1 MESAIEDGPT
11 DRSEHRQAD
20 RPYDQYLS
28 PTDNGPQA
36 SDQSVS
42 GWADGGQCTGST
54 TGYEYVT
61 DTKGSGKDRGT
72 ADQTH
77 DPQLNTTV
85 QPDTPTSGFR
95 ARTNEDG
102 WLVLPTDDERYDGG
116 TQSSRERRRRPMRNH
131 PTLQPAYHDLRK
143 AQKPIELHEPSHR
156 RKDFSAHETLGLTNR
171 HNLDKEAQRRNSD
184 IAREREADMRENKSD
199 HA

>member
-1 MESAIEDGPT
+1 M
-11 DRSEHRQAD
+11 
-20 RPYDQYLS
+20 
-28 PTDNGPQA
+28 
-36 SDQSVS
+36 
-42 GWADGGQCTGST
+42 
-54 TGYEYVT
+54 
-61 DTKGSGKDRGT
+61 
-72 ADQTH
+72 
-77 DPQLNTTV
+77 
-85 QPDTPTSGFR
+85 
-95 ARTNEDG
+95 
-102 WLVLPTDDERYDGG
+102 LPTDDERYDGG
-116 TQSSRERRRRPMRNH
+116 TQSSRERRRRPMRNQ